1 MGIRAFPGAD
11 HPLVRGAGEFFLN
24 RGIEGEPVQ
33 APAFSLTK
41 VMATVASLVTTLVAV
56 LTAALP
62 TADFSNAQITTLLVA
77 LLGFLAVTG
86 AADVLARA
94 VAASAR
100 HASTSAARERLLR
113 FPTPLAAR
121 LTADGAGPA
130 VSVIAAAGPEYLCV
144 REDGTLSWEP
154 AGTVRFPSPARQGGV
169 HVDSHDA
176 TCAPEEPT

>member
-1 MGIRAFPGAD
+1 MR
-11 HPLVRGAGEFFLN
+11 
-24 RGIEGEPVQ
+24 

-41 VMATVASLVTTLVAV
+41 VMATVAPLVTTLVA
-56 LTAALP
+56 LLSAALP
-62 TADFSNAQITTLLVA
+62 AVDFSSTQITTLLVA

-100 HASTSAARERLLR
+100 HTSTSAARERLLR
-113 FPTPLAAR
+113 FPVPLTAR
-121 LTADGAGPA
+121 LTADGTGPA
-130 VSVIAAAGPEYLCV
+130 VSVIAAAAGPEYLCV
-144 REDGTLSWEP
+144 REDGTLTWEP

-176 TCAPEEPT
+176 AGTPDERT